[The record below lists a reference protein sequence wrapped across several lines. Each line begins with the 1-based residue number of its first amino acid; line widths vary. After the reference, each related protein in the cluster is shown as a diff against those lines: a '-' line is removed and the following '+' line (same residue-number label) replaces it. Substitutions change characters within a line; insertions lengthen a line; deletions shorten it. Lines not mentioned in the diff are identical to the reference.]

1 MYKTVPTIFKQSC
14 TIHRRIDGDDR
25 DGNSQI
31 MSLVFAL
38 MSSKSKECYKTL
50 FWDLVIDFSDENN
63 ICLYLQFVST
73 DFEQAVFGLIIP
85 YGTDGNFTEASQ
97 IIDWFDNYY
106 VYGKIR
112 HTLRNGNIVRT
123 EPLFPPSLWSV
134 TDNIE
139 HIFSQSQNNVEVCH
153 RRRETLV
160 GHAHHVGVFK
170 IIKELQNEQKQVYRN
185 NFAKAPRSSQRKQNY
200 EHEDHI

>member
-38 MSSKSKECYKTL
+38 MSSKSKECYRTL
-50 FWDLVIDFSDENN
+50 FWDLIDFSDENN
-63 ICLYLQFVST
+63 IYLYLQFVST
-73 DFEQAVFGLIIP
+73 DFEQAAFGLIIP
-85 YGTDGNFTEASQ
+85 YGTDGNFSLL
-97 IIDWFDNYY
+97 
-106 VYGKIR
+106 IR
-112 HTLRNGNIVRT
+112 HISALAFLPHNEIPAVLMIRS

-139 HIFSQSQNNVEVCH
+139 HIFSQNQNNVEVCH

-200 EHEDHI
+200 EHEDRI

>member
-38 MSSKSKECYKTL
+38 MSSKSKECYRTL
-50 FWDLVIDFSDENN
+50 FWDLIDFSDENN
-63 ICLYLQFVST
+63 IYLYLQFVST
-73 DFEQAVFGLIIP
+73 DFEQAVINAIP
-85 YGTDGNFTEASQ
+85 EASK

-106 VYGKIR
+106 VYGKISY
-112 HTLRNGNIVRT
+112 TLRNGNIVRS

-139 HIFSQSQNNVEVCH
+139 HIFSQNQNNVEVCH

-200 EHEDHI
+200 EHEDRI

>member
-38 MSSKSKECYKTL
+38 MSSKSKECYRTL
-50 FWDLVIDFSDENN
+50 FWDLIDFSDENN
-63 ICLYLQFVST
+63 IYLYLHFNELKT
-73 DFEQAVFGLIIP
+73 YTPA
-85 YGTDGNFTEASQ
+85 EASK

-106 VYGKIR
+106 VYGKISY
-112 HTLRNGNIVRT
+112 TLRNGNIVRS

-139 HIFSQSQNNVEVCH
+139 HIFSQNQNNVEVCH

-200 EHEDHI
+200 EHEDRI

>member
-63 ICLYLQFVST
+63 IYLYLHFNELKT
-73 DFEQAVFGLIIP
+73 YTPA
-85 YGTDGNFTEASQ
+85 EASQ

>member
-38 MSSKSKECYKTL
+38 MSSKSKECYRTL
-50 FWDLVIDFSDENN
+50 FLDLVIDFSDENN
-63 ICLYLQFVST
+63 IYLYLHFNELKT
-73 DFEQAVFGLIIP
+73 YTPA
-85 YGTDGNFTEASQ
+85 EASQ

-112 HTLRNGNIVRT
+112 HTLRNGNIVRS

-185 NFAKAPRSSQRKQNY
+185 NFAKAQRSSQRKQNY
-200 EHEDHI
+200 EHEDRI